1 MPDTTNQGDH
11 DYVETRDSE
20 ECDAGFLPEQVAEVE
35 AAAIAKRR
43 ECVKLK
49 TGRDRTKSQLTG
61 LAFSGGGIRSASI
74 GLGVLQAL
82 QAKFENHPNVYGIES
97 IDYLSTVSG
106 GGYIGCSLTA
116 GLQQTRGKF
125 PFTNADDQADY
136 SDTAAVRHVR
146 DYSNYLMPHG
156 ALDVAT
162 AIGIIGRGLVANIV
176 IILPVLFF
184 CVWITLFI
192 RPTTASLGKPVD
204 FLQNLLTA
212 YPWIPVLPSLHG
224 YWFTAILAVINI
236 LFLFVWALW
245 TSMNLGSSATLRG
258 RWVFVSKVLFVV
270 TLVTAFFETQ
280 PFILWV
286 INPSAEAAGGAGSP
300 LHMWLHDFWQRI
312 SAFLAAIG
320 TLFGSMAA
328 VFAFFA
334 KYLGEA
340 AEAAERAT
348 GWRATLKKFSAIAAL
363 WLAGLLVPI
372 ILWLIYLWLVY
383 TGLDKELA
391 LPGYLAAVVI
401 STFVVLFINPN
412 RTSLYRLYRDRL
424 SKAFLFDP
432 DGRKENR
439 DRYGDLKPYEPNLD
453 EIDPGLGPYP
463 IVNAALNIEG
473 SQYANKRGRNA
484 DFFIFTPEYTGSNAT
499 GYIGTQKVKKD
510 AATLAL
516 GMAAQS
522 AEKAK
527 KDAALD
533 LGTAMAV
540 SGAAVS
546 SNMGALTI
554 KALTFTLAFLNVRL
568 GYWMR
573 NPNPSCTDPS
583 IEHWRD
589 WIIAQL
595 FRLHSWV
602 LFTEM
607 FGWITEKSPKI
618 YLTDGGHVENLGIYS
633 LLKRRCKV
641 IIAVDAEA
649 DAAMSFGAFLKLE
662 RYARIDLGVTI
673 DLPWKEIGKC
683 ALGLDKSFSDAAKVK
698 DSLKPPVQNSQGP
711 HCAACEIR
719 YGGNETGVLFLV
731 KASLSGDEAD
741 YILDYKRR
749 YPAFPHESTGDQFF
763 SEEQLEVYRALGF
776 HIMSGMLTNEA
787 TIAVKGTTPEAEA
800 AQRKQILA
808 TLRAALLGTDAKA
821 AARC

>member
-1 MPDTTNQGDH
+1 MPDADAAKQGCH
-11 DYVETRDSE
+11 DFIDTRDSE
-20 ECDAGFLPEQVAEVE
+20 ESDTGHLPEEILIAE

-43 ECVKLK
+43 EQLK
-49 TGRDRTKSQLTG
+49 RQTGRDRTNSQSTG

-74 GLGVLQAL
+74 GLGILQAL

-116 GLQQTRGKF
+116 GLQKLGGKF
-125 PFTNADDQADY
+125 PFTNVDDPADY

-192 RPTTASLGKPVD
+192 RPNTASLGEPVS
-204 FLQNLLTA
+204 FLQSILKA
-212 YPWIPVLPSLHG
+212 YPWIPVLPSMHG
-224 YWFTAILAVINI
+224 YWFTVILAVINI
-236 LFLFVWALW
+236 LFLFVWALF
-245 TSMNLGSSATLRG
+245 TSMNAGSSATLRG
-258 RWVFVSKVLFVV
+258 GWVLVSKIFFIA

-286 INPSAEAAGGAGSP
+286 INPPVEAAGSAGSP
-300 LHMWLHDFWQRI
+300 LHIWLHDFWERI
-312 SAFLAAIG
+312 AAFLATIG

-340 AEAAERAT
+340 AEAAERAV
-348 GWRATLKKFSAIAAL
+348 GWRATFKKGAAIAAL

-372 ILWLIYLWLVY
+372 ILWLIYLWLVD

-391 LPGYLAAVVI
+391 LPVYLAAFVI

-412 RTSLYRLYRDRL
+412 RTSLFRLYRDRL

-432 DGRKENR
+432 DGRPERR
-439 DRYGDLKPYEPNLD
+439 DRYGDLRAFEPNLN
-453 EIDPGLGPYP
+453 EIDSGLGPYP

-484 DFFIFTPEYTGSNAT
+484 DFFMFTPEYTGSSAT
-499 GYIGTQKVKKD
+499 GYIRTQKVKKD
-510 AATLAL
+510 AATLAI
-516 GMAAQS
+516 GTAAQP
-522 AEKAK
+522 AK
-527 KDAALD
+527 KDTAFD
-533 LGTAMAV
+533 LGTAMAI

-546 SNMGALTI
+546 SNMGGLTI

-573 NPNPSCTDPS
+573 NPNPARTDPS
-583 IEHWRD
+583 IEHWRE

-595 FRLHSWV
+595 FKLHSWV

-618 YLTDGGHVENLGIYS
+618 YLTDGGHVENLGVYS

-649 DAAMSFGAFLKLE
+649 DPRMSFGALLKLE
-662 RYARIDLGVTI
+662 RYARIDLGVSL
-673 DLPWKEIGKC
+673 DLPWEEIGKC

-698 DSLKPPVQNSQGP
+698 DGLKPPVQNLPGP

-719 YGGNETGVLFLV
+719 YGGNETGVLLLV

-776 HIMSGMLTNEA
+776 HIMWGLLTKEA
-787 TIAVKGTTPEAEA
+787 TIAVKGATPEAEA
-800 AQRKQILA
+800 AKRKQILD
-808 TLRAALLGTDAKA
+808 TLRAALLGADAKA
-821 AARC
+821 AA

>member
-1 MPDTTNQGDH
+1 
-11 DYVETRDSE
+11 
-20 ECDAGFLPEQVAEVE
+20 
-35 AAAIAKRR
+35 
-43 ECVKLK
+43 
-49 TGRDRTKSQLTG
+49 
-61 LAFSGGGIRSASI
+61 
-74 GLGVLQAL
+74 
-82 QAKFENHPNVYGIES
+82 
-97 IDYLSTVSG
+97 
-106 GGYIGCSLTA
+106 
-116 GLQQTRGKF
+116 
-125 PFTNADDQADY
+125 
-136 SDTAAVRHVR
+136 
-146 DYSNYLMPHG
+146 
-156 ALDVAT
+156 
-162 AIGIIGRGLVANIV
+162 
-176 IILPVLFF
+176 
-184 CVWITLFI
+184 
-192 RPTTASLGKPVD
+192 
-204 FLQNLLTA
+204 
-212 YPWIPVLPSLHG
+212 
-224 YWFTAILAVINI
+224 
-236 LFLFVWALW
+236 
-245 TSMNLGSSATLRG
+245 
-258 RWVFVSKVLFVV
+258 WVFISKVLFVV

-286 INPSAEAAGGAGSP
+286 INPPAEAAGSAGSP
-300 LHMWLHDFWQRI
+300 LHMWLHDFWDRI

-340 AEAAERAT
+340 VEAAERAT
-348 GWRATLKKFSAIAAL
+348 GWRATLKKGAAIAAL

-372 ILWLIYLWLVY
+372 ILWLIYLRLVDI
-383 TGLDKELA
+383 GLDQELA
-391 LPGYLAAVVI
+391 LPIYLAAFVI

-432 DGRKENR
+432 DGRTARRNK
-439 DRYGDLKPYEPNLD
+439 YGDLQAFEPNLY
-453 EIDPGLGPYP
+453 EIDSGLGPYP

-484 DFFIFTPEYTGSNAT
+484 DFFMFTPEYTGSNAT
-499 GYIGTQKVKKD
+499 GYIGTQKIKKD

-522 AEKAK
+522 AEKTK

-573 NPNPSCTDPS
+573 NPNPSSTDPP

-589 WIIAQL
+589 WIIAKL
-595 FRLHSWV
+595 FKLHSWV

-618 YLTDGGHVENLGIYS
+618 YLTDGGHVENLGVYS

-649 DAAMSFGAFLKLE
+649 DPSMSFGAFLKLE
-662 RYARIDLGVTI
+662 RYARIDLGVII
-673 DLPWKEIGKC
+673 DLPWKAIGQC
-683 ALGLDKSFSDAAKVK
+683 ALQIDKSFSDAAKVK
-698 DSLKPPVQNSQGP
+698 ESLKPAVPSLQGP

-719 YGGNETGVLFLV
+719 YGGNETGILLLV

-749 YPAFPHESTGDQFF
+749 
-763 SEEQLEVYRALGF
+763 
-776 HIMSGMLTNEA
+776 
-787 TIAVKGTTPEAEA
+787 
-800 AQRKQILA
+800 
-808 TLRAALLGTDAKA
+808 
-821 AARC
+821 

>member
-1 MPDTTNQGDH
+1 MPDATMRGDH
-11 DYVETRDSE
+11 DYIDARDSE
-20 ECDAGFLPEQVAEVE
+20 ECDAGFLPEQVAQAE
-35 AAAIAKRR
+35 AAAIAMRR
-43 ECVKLK
+43 ELIKRQ
-49 TGRDRTKSQLTG
+49 TGRDRTKSQTTG
-61 LAFSGGGIRSASI
+61 LAFSGGGIRSASF
-74 GLGVLQAL
+74 GLGILQAL

-97 IDYLSTVSG
+97 VDYLSTVSG
-106 GGYIGCSLTA
+106 GGYIGSSLTA
-116 GLQQTRGKF
+116 GLQKTSGKF

-136 SDTAAVRHVR
+136 SDTAAVRHIR

-162 AIGIIGRGLVANIV
+162 AIGIIGRGLVANVLIV
-176 IILPVLFF
+176 LPVLLF

-192 RPTTASLGKPVD
+192 RPDRASLGQPVY
-204 FLQNLLTA
+204 FLQTLLDA
-212 YPWIPVLPSLHG
+212 NPWIPVLPSLHG
-224 YWFTAILAVINI
+224 YWFTAILVVVNLA
-236 LFLFVWALW
+236 FLFVWVLW
-245 TSMNLGSSATLRG
+245 TSMNLGTSATLRG
-258 RWVFVSKVLFVV
+258 GWVFVSKVLFIV

-286 INPSAEAAGGAGSP
+286 INPSATGGAESM
-300 LHMWLHDFWQRI
+300 LHTWLHDVWERI
-312 SAFLAAIG
+312 SAFLATIG

-340 AEAAERAT
+340 VEAAERAT

-383 TGLDKELA
+383 IGLDKELA
-391 LPGYLAAVVI
+391 LPIYLAAFVI

-412 RTSLYRLYRDRL
+412 RTSLFRLYRDRL

-432 DGRKENR
+432 DGRQQNR
-439 DRYGDLKPYEPNLD
+439 DKYGDLRAFEPNLY
-453 EIDPGLGPYP
+453 EIDPSLGPYP

-484 DFFIFTPEYTGSNAT
+484 DFFMFTPEYTGSNAT
-499 GYIGTQKVKKD
+499 GYIRTQRVKKD
-510 AATLAL
+510 APALAI
-516 GMAAQS
+516 GTAVQP
-522 AEKAK
+522 AETAK
-527 KDAALD
+527 KDAAFD
-533 LGTAMAV
+533 LGTAMAI

-573 NPNPSCTDPS
+573 NPNPSSTNPS

-595 FRLHSWV
+595 FKLHSWV

-649 DAAMSFGAFLKLE
+649 DPEMSFGAFLTLE
-662 RYARIDLGVTI
+662 RYARIDLGVSI
-673 DLPWKEIGKC
+673 DLPWKAIGQC
-683 ALGLDKSFSDAAKVK
+683 ALQVDKSFSDAAKVK
-698 DSLKPPVQNSQGP
+698 DNLKPAVPSAQGP

-719 YGGNETGVLFLV
+719 YGGNETGILLLV

-741 YILDYKRR
+741 NILDYKRR

-776 HIMSGMLTNEA
+776 HIMRGMLTNEA
-787 TIAVKGTTPEAEA
+787 TIAVKGDTPEAEA
-800 AQRKQILA
+800 ARRKQILA